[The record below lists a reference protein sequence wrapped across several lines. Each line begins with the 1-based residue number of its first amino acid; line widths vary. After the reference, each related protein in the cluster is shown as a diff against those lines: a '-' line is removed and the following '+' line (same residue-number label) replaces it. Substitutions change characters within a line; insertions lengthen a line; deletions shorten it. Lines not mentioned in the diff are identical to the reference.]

1 MDFRQMKYIIEAAE
15 CQSVTK
21 AADNLHVS
29 QSAISHYIRHAEESL
44 GVRLFDR
51 TANPISLTY
60 AGMCY
65 VESARKILAEN
76 DRLTRELR
84 SITGYTK
91 KLLRIGTSRDRASFM
106 LPKLLP
112 AFRKKYPDI
121 KIEIFTDSGQALRE
135 NLSKGRID
143 ILFLPDDGKDLAP
156 NISAQT
162 IYTEDLL
169 LVSQKGAINFTQPSD
184 LEGRAFFQQFRA
196 HTTRAFCDYY
206 FRKNNLTPEILA
218 EFPSNITCY
227 RMASAGL
234 GLAIIP
240 AMITQIASPE
250 GKAQI
255 FPLGHTWN
263 VLAYRRKDA
272 YMSDCEHELITM
284 AQEIFTGCA
293 TIYASQS

>member
-1 MDFRQMKYIIEAAE
+1 MDFRQMRYIIEAAE

-29 QSAISHYIRHAEESL
+29 QSAISHYIRHAEDSL
-44 GVRLFDR
+44 GVKLFDR
-51 TANPISLTY
+51 TASPIALTY

-84 SITGYTK
+84 SITGTEK
-91 KLLRIGTSRDRASFM
+91 KLLRIGTSRDRASYM

-112 AFRKKYPDI
+112 VFRRKYPAV
-121 KIEIFTDSGQALRE
+121 KIEIFTDSGQSLRE
-135 NLSKGRID
+135 NIGKGRLD
-143 ILFLPDDGKDLAP
+143 VLFLPDDGKELAP
-156 NISAQT
+156 NISAQA
-162 IYTEDLL
+162 IYVEEMLL
-169 LVSQKGAINFTQPSD
+169 IAQKGALRFTKPSD

-196 HTTRAFCDYY
+196 HTTRAFCDAY
-206 FRKNNLTPEILA
+206 FRKHNLAPEILA
-218 EFPSNITCY
+218 ELPSNITCY

-240 AMITQIASPE
+240 AMITHIANPE
-250 GKAQI
+250 GDAQI

-272 YMSDCEHELITM
+272 YLSESEKDLITT
-284 AQEIFTGCA
+284 AQEIFTKGEE
-293 TIYASQS
+293 Q